1 MNKKR
6 KRKSKRKSKLSKNS
20 LISLFIIVILV
31 LLLLGLTKESPSK
44 EVKLE
49 FAKPPNLGLSEIRYL
64 LDKNNLQLIELVG
77 NSQNKVLFISE
88 KFVTEVSKKCHLGSY
103 VVEKINK
110 KSITLRSLSDYRI
123 YIINVNLSLRRGSVL
138 LIDDTIQINTQL
150 TF

>member
-6 KRKSKRKSKLSKNS
+6 KSNRKSKSSKNS

-31 LLLLGLTKESPSK
+31 LLLLGLTRETTSK

-64 LDKNNLQLIELVG
+64 LDKHNLLLIELVG

-88 KFVTEVSKKCHLGSY
+88 KFVTEVSKKCHSGSY
-103 VVEKINK
+103 VVEKTNK
-110 KSITLRSLSDYRI
+110 NSTTLRSLGDYKI
-123 YIINVNLSLRRGSVL
+123 YVIKVNLSLKRGSVL
-138 LIDDTIQINTQL
+138 LVDDTIKINTQL